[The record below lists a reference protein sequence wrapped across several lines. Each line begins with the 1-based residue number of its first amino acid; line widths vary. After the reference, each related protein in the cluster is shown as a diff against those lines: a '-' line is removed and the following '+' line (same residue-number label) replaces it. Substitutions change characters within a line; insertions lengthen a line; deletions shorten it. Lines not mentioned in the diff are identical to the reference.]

1 MLVKFRAQSPIY
13 RYVTKDTYKSRG
25 VFFEKINP
33 RSFENIFSSQVIF
46 VFKGFFADSELGEK
60 YQKEK
65 CPICHLFLKNIEPC
79 TGLLKSLR

>member
-25 VFFEKINP
+25 VFSKKSIPAPLKIFFP
-33 RSFENIFSSQVIF
+33 HKLYFFLRV
-46 VFKGFFADSELGEK
+46 FFADSELGEK